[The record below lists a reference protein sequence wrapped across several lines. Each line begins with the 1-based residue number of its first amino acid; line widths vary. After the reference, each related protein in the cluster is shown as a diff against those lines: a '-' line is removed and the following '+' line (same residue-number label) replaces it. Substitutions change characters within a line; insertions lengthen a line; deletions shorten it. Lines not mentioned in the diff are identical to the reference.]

1 MLSFDEIQAL
11 ENVSNEVGVSRRLTL
26 ASLTKPTHELSGDVK
41 AELLAHADSFVEYL
55 HMMLELAQQAKEQL
69 SQ

>member
-11 ENVSNEVGVSRRLTL
+11 ENAAKEVGVSRRLTL
-26 ASLTKPTHELSGDVK
+26 ASLTKPAHELDDVDIK

-55 HMMLELAQQAKEQL
+55 HMMLELAQQAKERL
-69 SQ
+69 S

>member
-11 ENVSNEVGVSRRLTL
+11 ENVSKEVGVSRRLTL
-26 ASLTKPTHELSGDVK
+26 MSLTKSNNELDDVK

-55 HMMLELAQQAKEQL
+55 HMMLALAQQAKERL